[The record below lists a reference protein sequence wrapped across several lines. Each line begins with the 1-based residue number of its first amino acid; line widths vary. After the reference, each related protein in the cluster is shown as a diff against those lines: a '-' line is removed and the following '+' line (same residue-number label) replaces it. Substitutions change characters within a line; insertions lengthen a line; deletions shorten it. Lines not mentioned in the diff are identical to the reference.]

1 MNIVIK
7 GVSVL
12 KIAALPARAAAAA
25 AREEEEKES
34 YERIPCITGTACISE
49 DK

>member
-25 AREEEEKES
+25 REEEEKES
-34 YERIPCITGTACISE
+34 YERIPRITGTACISE

>member
-25 AREEEEKES
+25 REEEEKES
-34 YERIPCITGTACISE
+34 YERIPCITGTTCISE

>member
-12 KIAALPARAAAAA
+12 KIAALPAKAAA

>member
-12 KIAALPARAAAAA
+12 KIAALPARAAVA